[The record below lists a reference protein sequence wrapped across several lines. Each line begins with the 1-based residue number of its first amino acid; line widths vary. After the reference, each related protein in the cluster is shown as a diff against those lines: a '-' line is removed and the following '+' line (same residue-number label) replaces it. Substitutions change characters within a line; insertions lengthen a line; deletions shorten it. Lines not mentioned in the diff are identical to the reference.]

1 VVDRETVWSKMVQ
14 DRRRENHQLKV
25 VGGDGTQYA
34 SEKTVIRTPIGT
46 LKLPSWISRR
56 PLIFILACSVLVG
69 IIRAKPFD
77 REEESNCL
85 AMLLFC
91 TILWATEV
99 CVRAP
104 CDDLLLSRLTRIVT
118 GHPAFRH
125 QFLRTILDRCSP
137 YDSLKRRRGR
147 SIECHRCHEVSA
159 L

>member
-1 VVDRETVWSKMVQ
+1 MVQ

-99 CVRAP
+99 CSRASF
-104 CDDLLLSRLTRIVT
+104 DLLLPRLTGIVT
-118 GHPAFRH
+118 GNPTLRH
-125 QFLRTILDRCSP
+125 QFLRAILDRCSP
-137 YDSLKRRRGR
+137 YDSFKRWRGR
-147 SIECHRCHEVSA
+147 SIECHRCYEVSA